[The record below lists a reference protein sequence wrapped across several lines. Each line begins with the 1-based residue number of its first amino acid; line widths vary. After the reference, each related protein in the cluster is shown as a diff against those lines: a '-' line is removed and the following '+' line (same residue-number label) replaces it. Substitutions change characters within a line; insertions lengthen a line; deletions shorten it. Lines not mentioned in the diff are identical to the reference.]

1 MSTVRSSFLEN
12 SRWGM
17 WRAHGLV
24 RKADLILALLLLGA
38 SSSLQSDS
46 MQIASRTLCCRPL
59 PAFSPFFFLSRANQ
73 SPLERLPCSG
83 LANNIK
89 PRGMDLAKS
98 PSSVVDDR
106 APLPPRCQSQLPPWM
121 GVASS
126 FPGGSY
132 IRFPLRRCRSP
143 SAHTATRRDRSYS
156 KIGSPRIRN

>member
-1 MSTVRSSFLEN
+1 
-12 SRWGM
+12 M

-46 MQIASRTLCCRPL
+46 MQIAPRTLCCRPL

-106 APLPPRCQSQLPPWM
+106 APLPPSLPKS
-121 GVASS
+121 ASS
-126 FPGGSY
+126 LDGRRLFLSRRQLY
-132 IRFPLRRCRSP
+132 PL
-143 SAHTATRRDRSYS
+143 SATTVSVSLRTHRNQTRPQLLQNRKSANQELMRYA
-156 KIGSPRIRN
+156 